1 VVLTSLNQP
10 VEREVV
16 EHIVSCQVTAEY
28 QLMVRP
34 STAEVIAAG
43 GWSEPKL
50 PKPQPSDSAS
60 IRGEVLGRGRGR

>member
-1 VVLTSLNQP
+1 
-10 VEREVV
+10 
-16 EHIVSCQVTAEY
+16 
-28 QLMVRP
+28 MVRP

-60 IRGEVLGRGRGR
+60 IRGEVARQKAEAGKAFADLVWVTLA